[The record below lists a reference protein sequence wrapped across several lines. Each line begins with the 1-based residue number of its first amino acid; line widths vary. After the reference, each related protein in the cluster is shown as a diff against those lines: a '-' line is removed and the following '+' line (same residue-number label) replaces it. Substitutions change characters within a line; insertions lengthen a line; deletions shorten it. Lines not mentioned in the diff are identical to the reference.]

1 MYLKASRLQSE
12 AGNSVLEFVLF
23 FTLGL
28 ILIVSLSASLES
40 EFRARM
46 ATLSI
51 ANEALRVWQISGD
64 LGRANVAAAQTAL
77 VFFLD
82 QGRWAIDFD
91 DACSSANLQSVEVR
105 VGQVIERARGTC

>member
-1 MYLKASRLQSE
+1 M
-12 AGNSVLEFVLF
+12 LEFVIF

-28 ILIVSLSASLES
+28 LLIVSLSASLES

-46 ATLSI
+46 ATLSM

-64 LGRANVAAAQTAL
+64 LGRANAAAAQAAQ
-77 VFFLD
+77 VFKIN
-82 QGRWAIDFD
+82 QGLWLIDFD